1 MAAVISDA
9 SPLVHLAAI
18 KRFDLLRLLYSVVF
32 IPKAVW
38 TEVVVAGLGRPGSTE
53 LDQAITSG
61 WMQIKE
67 AGRANL
73 ARSELVTLDQ
83 GEAEALALALDLQAE
98 VILLDEV
105 RGRAV
110 ARTLGLRAVGT
121 LGVLI
126 EAKRRGLIA
135 SFRQELDR
143 LTRDS
148 QLQLSDE
155 IKNLALKLAREDG

>member
-110 ARTLGLRAVGT
+110 ARTLG
-121 LGVLI
+121 
-126 EAKRRGLIA
+126 
-135 SFRQELDR
+135 
-143 LTRDS
+143 
-148 QLQLSDE
+148 
-155 IKNLALKLAREDG
+155 